1 MEWIE
6 AALAFAVVMML
17 FSTAVTVI
25 MEIAHKML
33 RIREK
38 GLQRLV
44 QSVYDDIVLPR
55 LPRPDGDASTAGFV
69 ETVTRSRFLP
79 VRESESMPKRLVSRT
94 VNAQKLTDLTTLE
107 FVERLAETPAGKRL
121 FHEWQRRGEDYLNTF
136 LGDLA
141 SKFEDYSRSSSEY
154 FARRARLT
162 STVIAIVLAFS
173 LNVNAVQIYESLLRD
188 ESLRQSLIERGE
200 EVGKQMQAAEERLA
214 AELKKEDVGEV
225 TKEDIDDS
233 IEELR
238 RVLESVDSSGL
249 PIGWDNFPWKSQAD
263 SGDEPA
269 PDVEPDEAKKGW
281 IGWIGGALSA
291 SGIYVGWALS
301 VLLAG
306 LLIGLGGPFW
316 FDVFKKLGA
325 LAGMVRGMQ
334 TTVQKV
340 KEKAGASHEDATDVI
355 TKVFKEAAKGQAL
368 AEVRGRALLTPDGL
382 VDRGGSQ

>member
-55 LPRPDGDASTAGFV
+55 LPRPDGDATTAGFV
-69 ETVTRSRFLP
+69 NTVTKSRFLQ
-79 VRESESMPKRLVSRT
+79 VRGGESRLKRLVSRT
-94 VNAQKLTDLTTLE
+94 VNADKLTNLTTLE

-188 ESLRQSLIERGE
+188 ESLRQSLIEQGE
-200 EVGKQMQAAEERLA
+200 EVGKQMQEAEKRLA
-214 AELKKEDVGEV
+214 AELRKQGAGEIS
-225 TKEDIDDS
+225 K
-233 IEELR
+233 EELDASIAELR
-238 RVLESVDSSGL
+238 QVLDSVDSSGM
-249 PIGWDNFPWKSQAD
+249 PIGWDNFPWKSQAAP
-263 SGDEPA
+263 GDEPDDA
-269 PDVEPDEAKKGW
+269 QKTSAGG
-281 IGWIGGALSA
+281 IGAGLVA
-291 SGIYVGWALS
+291 SGAYVGWAFS

-316 FDVFKKLGA
+316 FDVFRKLGA

-340 KEKAGASHEDATDVI
+340 KEKAGASHEDATEVI

-368 AEVRGRALLTPDGL
+368 ANVGGRPLLTPDGR